1 MILRETLGLNTY
13 GIYIEEANGLSVG
26 LRRKTIPKASL
37 NKNITIT

>member
-26 LRRKTIPKASL
+26 VKEKNNSESL
-37 NKNITIT
+37 FK

>member
-26 LRRKTIPKASL
+26 LTEKNNPVSL
-37 NKNITIT
+37 FK